1 MGISLGLVGLGAFGR
16 SFAESFKNHPAV
28 DRIALCDL
36 VPERI
41 REFAERESF
50 RDKFDPKDAYD
61 SLDDLLKSDVDAVVI
76 ITQHWL
82 HTPQAVQALEAGK
95 HVYSAVPVLSVPD
108 SDEILEWCDRLVK
121 TVEKTGLHY
130 MYGETTFYRPQAM
143 FCRRKAAEGAFGLFV
158 YAEGEYFHD
167 VDHGLREVKAR
178 REGSPAGQAFQAKKA
193 EYKARGVVG
202 GPMSYPTHSTAGPI
216 SVMNAHMVKVACWG
230 QPPRV
235 HLDHF
240 TEACLANETAL
251 FQMSNGATCRIS
263 EYREIGFPGREI
275 FRVYGTEGSFEHD
288 LWCDKNTRTPV
299 AIDEMRDPLP
309 DEVILALSGHAGD
322 VGRDL
327 SEQER
332 KDFLGGHGGSH
343 AYLVHEF
350 CDAIANDRTPAISA
364 WDAVR
369 YTAAGAVAHKSALK
383 DGELLDVP
391 DWGDAPV

>member
-1 MGISLGLVGLGAFGR
+1 MGISIGLVGLGAFGS

-28 DRIALCDL
+28 DRIALCDR

-41 REFAERESF
+41 KEFAERESF
-50 RDKFDPKDAYD
+50 QDKFDPSDAYA

-108 SDEILEWCDRLVK
+108 GDEILGWCDRLVK

-130 MYGETTFYRPQAM
+130 MYGETTYYRPQAM
-143 FCRRKAAEGAFGLFV
+143 YCRRRAAEGAFGHFV

-178 REGSPAGQAFQAKKA
+178 REASVAGAEYQAKKA
-193 EYKARGVVG
+193 EYQARGVVG
-202 GPMSYPTHSTAGPI
+202 GPMHYPTHSTAGPI
-216 SVMNAHMVKVACWG
+216 CVMNAHMVKVACWG
-230 QPPRV
+230 QHPRV

-240 TEACLANETAL
+240 TEPCLANETAL

-263 EYREIGFPGREI
+263 EYREIGFTGREI
-275 FRVYGTEGSFEHD
+275 FRVYGTQGSFEHD
-288 LWCDKNTRTPV
+288 TWHDKHNATPV
-299 AIDEMRDPLP
+299 TADEMRDPLP
-309 DEVILALSGHAGD
+309 DDVIIAFAGGPKEVA
-322 VGRDL
+322 REL

-332 KDFLGGHGGSH
+332 RDFLGGHGGSH

-350 CDAIANDRTPAISA
+350 CDAIANDRTPAVTA

-369 YTAAGAVAHKSALK
+369 YTAAGVMAHKSAMK
-383 DGELLDVP
+383 DGEVLDVP
-391 DWGDAPV
+391 DWGDAPE